1 MGFADILLS
10 AKAALA
16 KIQAGEL
23 VAGGREII
31 KVESS
36 LLDIAADLG
45 FKSTAEDAKCIAETE
60 AVLKCCHAE
69 VEKCC
74 GNCDGVGSQAVGR
87 LGDGV
92 LLKILLDAALKLLPL
107 FI

>member
-45 FKSTAEDAKCIAETE
+45 FKSTAEDAKCVVEIETT
-60 AVLKCCHAE
+60 LKQCHAE
-69 VEKCC
+69 VAKCC
-74 GNCDGVGSQAVGR
+74 SEGKVVGR